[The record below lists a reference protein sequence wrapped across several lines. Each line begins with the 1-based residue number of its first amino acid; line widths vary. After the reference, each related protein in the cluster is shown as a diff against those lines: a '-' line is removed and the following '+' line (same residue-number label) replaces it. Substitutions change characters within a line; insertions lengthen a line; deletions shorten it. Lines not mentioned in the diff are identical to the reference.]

1 VIWRSGTATGVGSMP
16 GEDPVEAARLVVGE
30 LPIPHLPELPG
41 RGAHADL
48 AGRGA
53 ALLADLHV
61 DLQPSGWR
69 LVPRPSRDGR
79 RARDLLQRDLDALEE
94 VAHAAPPEVL
104 KLQAPG
110 PWTLASVLELH
121 RGDRVLADYGA
132 VADLTA
138 SLAEGLRQ
146 HLADVQR
153 RLPSSR
159 LVLQLDE
166 PMLPAVLA
174 ARVPTSSG
182 FGTLRVPAPQTVREH
197 LQTVLAVAE
206 ETVIHCCAPDPP
218 LELMALAG
226 AVSIDA
232 SLRCSEDALGTLLEA
247 GTGLLLGVLPGV
259 DGPLPAVREVVEVVR
274 RMRDRVGMTD
284 VTLTPTCGLAG
295 ASPAYAAA
303 ALKRLVEAAAEVAQ

>member
-61 DLQPSGWR
+61 DVQPSGWR

-104 KLQAPG
+104 KVQSTG

-121 RGDRVLADYGA
+121 RGDRVLADHGA
-132 VADLTA
+132 VVDLTA

-153 RLPSSR
+153 RFPSSR

-166 PMLPAVLA
+166 PMLPAVLS

-182 FGTLRVPAPQTVREH
+182 FGTLRVPAPQTVRDH
-197 LQTVLAVAE
+197 LLSVLAVSAD
-206 ETVIHCCAPDPP
+206 TVIHCCAPGPP
-218 LELMALAG
+218 LALMALAG
-226 AVSIDA
+226 AVSFDA
-232 SLRCSEDALGTLLEA
+232 SLPYDEDALGTLLEA
-247 GTGLLLGVLPGV
+247 GTGVLLGVLPGV
-259 DGPLPAVREVVEVVR
+259 DGPLPAVRAVVEVVGR
-274 RMRDRVGMTD
+274 LRDRVGMTD